1 MSHHSRRPGALA
13 VGIASLALLAGSL
26 AVFGQDASPAPEE
39 SPAAPESA
47 APVESAPVESMA
59 PLLVSEACQAAA
71 IDGSLKNPGRFTIS
85 TDNPAFPPWWA
96 GTVPEGSDWADF
108 GGYPPSGEGYESAIA
123 YAIAGA
129 LGFTPDQVDW
139 VGQAAF
145 GLAFKPGEK
154 DFDIHLGQ
162 VSFRPKRAER
172 VDFSD
177 SYFDVN
183 QAIVALADSPIN
195 EATSLADLK
204 EFRLGAPV
212 GTTSLEIVETLI
224 QPTSEVLAY
233 KDVAGGKKALQNGR
247 VDGLV
252 VDLPTAFYIRD
263 AELEDFDTPEPEGA
277 VVGQI
282 ATPTT
287 EYFGIVLQKD
297 SPLTACVNEA
307 LALIKENGTWQAIY
321 DRWIS
326 EVNEAPFF
334 E

>member
-1 MSHHSRRPGALA
+1 MSQHPRAGALA
-13 VGIASLALLAGSL
+13 VGIASLALLASPL
-26 AVFGQDASPAPEE
+26 AVLGQDASPAPEE
-39 SPAAPESA
+39 SLTPATESA
-47 APVESAPVESMA
+47 APVESMAPV
-59 PLLVSEACQAAA
+59 LVTEACQAAA
-71 IDGSLKNPGRFTIS
+71 IDGSLKNPGRFTVS

-129 LGFTPDQVDW
+129 LGFTPDEVDW

-183 QAIVALADSPIN
+183 QAIVALADNPIN
-195 EATSLADLK
+195 DAASLADLK

-212 GTTSLEIVETLI
+212 GTTSLEIVESVI

-233 KDVAGGKKALQNGR
+233 KDVAGGTKALANGR
-247 VDGLV
+247 IDGLV

-263 AELEDFDTPEPEGA
+263 AELNDFDTPEPEGA

-282 ATPTT
+282 ATETD
-287 EYFGIVLQKD
+287 EYFGIVLEKD

-307 LALIKENGTWQAIY
+307 LAVIKANGTWQAIY
-321 DRWIS
+321 DQWIS
-326 EVNEAPFF
+326 EVNAAPFF